1 MKMLLLYAAA
11 LTASIALYNKIAP
24 VALTMDAP
32 IMSIAQAQ
40 AAGQPTPAMP
50 LAQAQAQA
58 LAAQYQQ
65 QAAAIERAEGMQP

>member
-11 LTASIALYNKIAP
+11 LTASIALYNEIAP
-24 VALTMDAP
+24 VALTMDTP
-32 IMSIAQAQ
+32 FMSIAQAQ

-50 LAQAQAQA
+50 LAQAQA